1 MNKSKSFNL
10 YRSYTDI
17 IGATSSTL
25 CMLHCLLTPFL
36 FAVHATSSV
45 ACSEIGPLW
54 WKIIDFLFLFI
65 SIVAIRYTAKATSLE
80 FMPTILYVTWVA
92 LAILVINNFFNLLP
106 IPHAA
111 IYIPAMGLAALHLYN
126 RKYCRCKED
135 SCCAV

>member
-1 MNKSKSFNL
+1 MNESKSFNL

-45 ACSEIGPLW
+45 ACSEIGHLW

-65 SIVAIRYTAKATSLE
+65 SIVAIRYTAKATS
-80 FMPTILYVTWVA
+80 
-92 LAILVINNFFNLLP
+92 
-106 IPHAA
+106 
-111 IYIPAMGLAALHLYN
+111 
-126 RKYCRCKED
+126 
-135 SCCAV
+135 